1 MIGDDMA
8 GIDKIIAQIEADTEK
23 VCDSILSDAQSKA
36 DQILSSA
43 EKQAEEII
51 SDGKEKTAARVVDI
65 KNRGDSA
72 ADLEEKRV
80 MLHAKREIISKM
92 LNEGLRTAKT
102 LPDDE
107 YFALISG
114 MVEKYSQPEDGVI
127 CFGDKDIKR
136 LPTDYLTKLNEVS
149 KGKITLSEDPA
160 PIEAGFILKYGGVEQ
175 NCSFDAVFAGESE
188 NLSDKAGRL
197 LF

>member
-1 MIGDDMA
+1 MA

-23 VCDSILSDAQSKA
+23 VCDSVINDAQQKADKILSA
-36 DQILSSA
+36 A
-43 EKQAEEII
+43 EKQAEQILA
-51 SDGKEKTAARVVDI
+51 DGKNKTAARVVDI

-80 MLHAKREIISKM
+80 MLHAKREIISTM
-92 LNEGLRTAKT
+92 LKNGLQAAKN
-102 LPDDE
+102 LPDED
-107 YFALISG
+107 YFSLICS
-114 MVEKYSQPEDGVI
+114 MVEKNSQPEEGVI
-127 CFGDKDIKR
+127 CFGAKDLNR
-136 LPTDYLTKLNEVS
+136 LPADYLSVLNAVS
-149 KGKITLSEDPA
+149 KGKITLSEEPA
-160 PIEAGFILKYGGVEQ
+160 PIDAGFILKYGGIEQ